1 MKAIL
6 EIKMTLNKST
16 KGTHVY
22 AKSGS
27 DVPTIYIKKGGL
39 PTPAP
44 EVIILRIEVPE

>member
-1 MKAIL
+1 MKAIT
-6 EIKMTLNKST
+6 EIKMTLQKST

-22 AKSGS
+22 GAQGS
-27 DVPTIYIKKGGL
+27 AVPSIYIKKDGL